1 MKKIDVEYEVES
13 LIEWI
18 REYFVENGPNSKAV
32 IGISGGKD
40 STVAAALLVRALGPD
55 NVIGV
60 LMPQGVQKDIKDSY
74 RVCDILGIKYHVVN
88 IEDICDSL
96 YNGLKV
102 ANLIP
107 TNQVLTNTP
116 SRIRMSVLY
125 AIAAIVGGRVANT
138 CNYSEDYIGYS
149 TKYGDLAG
157 DFSILQNYC
166 VREVIEIGDYLGL
179 PYELVHKIPADGMCG
194 LSDEENLGFTYE
206 ELDNWIIDG
215 KVENYEKYKL
225 FTVKHENSRHKI
237 TSVRLPAK
245 EPVRSKYIND

>member
-1 MKKIDVEYEVES
+1 MKKIDVKYEVES

-18 REYFVENGPNSKAV
+18 RKYFVENGPNSKAV

-55 NVIGV
+55 NVVGV
-60 LMPQGVQKDIKDSY
+60 LMPQGNQKDIEDSY
-74 RVCDILGIKYHVVN
+74 RVCDILGIKYYVVN

-96 YNGLKV
+96 YNDLKV
-102 ANLIP
+102 VDLIP

-179 PYELVHKIPADGMCG
+179 PYELVHKTPADGMCG
-194 LSDEENLGFTYE
+194 LTDEENLGFTYE

-225 FTVKHENSRHKI
+225 FTMKHENSRHK
-237 TSVRLPAK
+237 TSSVRLPAK
-245 EPVRSKYIND
+245 TPLRSERF

>member
-1 MKKIDVEYEVES
+1 MKKIDIKYEVES

-18 REYFVENGPNSKAV
+18 RKYFVENGPNSKAI

-55 NVIGV
+55 NVVGV
-60 LMPQGVQKDIKDSY
+60 LMPQGEQKDIEDSY
-74 RVCDILGIKYHVVN
+74 RICDILGIKYYVVN

-102 ANLIP
+102 VDLIP

-179 PYELVHKIPADGMCG
+179 PYELVHKTPADGMCG
-194 LSDEENLGFTYE
+194 LTDEENLGFTYE
-206 ELDNWIIDG
+206 VLD
-215 KVENYEKYKL
+215 
-225 FTVKHENSRHKI
+225 
-237 TSVRLPAK
+237 
-245 EPVRSKYIND
+245 KYIRNSVFPRLLSL

>member
-13 LIEWI
+13 LIKWI
-18 REYFVENGPNSKAV
+18 RNYFVENGPNSKAV

-60 LMPQGVQKDIKDSY
+60 LMPQGDQKDIKDSY
-74 RVCDILGIKYHVVN
+74 RVCDILGIKYYVVN

-179 PYELVHKIPADGMCG
+179 PYELVHKTPADGMCG

>member
-18 REYFVENGPNSKAV
+18 REYFVENGPNSKAI

-60 LMPQGVQKDIKDSY
+60 LMPQGDQKDIKDSY
-74 RVCDILGIKYHVVN
+74 RVCDILGIKYYVVN

-102 ANLIP
+102 VDLIP

-179 PYELVHKIPADGMCG
+179 PYELVHKTPADGMCG

>member
-1 MKKIDVEYEVES
+1 MKKIDVKYEVEA

-18 REYFVENGPNSKAV
+18 RKYFVENGPNSKAV

-55 NVIGV
+55 NVVGV
-60 LMPQGVQKDIKDSY
+60 LMPQGEQKDIEDSY
-74 RVCDILGIKYHVVN
+74 RVCDILGIKYYVVN

-96 YNGLKV
+96 YNGLKAV
-102 ANLIP
+102 DLIP

-125 AIAAIVGGRVANT
+125 AIAAIIGGRVANT
-138 CNYSEDYIGYS
+138 CNYSEDFIGYS

-157 DFSILQNYC
+157 DFSVLQNYC

-179 PYELVHKIPADGMCG
+179 PYELIHKTPADGMCG

-206 ELDNWIIDG
+206 ELDNYILDYKI
-215 KVENYEKYKL
+215 ESFEKYKI
-225 FTVKHENSRHKI
+225 FKEKNKNSRHKRL
-237 TSVRLPAK
+237 SVQLPAK
-245 EPVRSKYIND
+245 EPVRREISD

>member
-1 MKKIDVEYEVES
+1 MKKIDVKYEVES
-13 LIEWI
+13 LVEWI
-18 REYFVENGPNSKAV
+18 REYFIENGPNSKAI

-40 STVAAALLVRALGPD
+40 STVAAALLVCALGPD
-55 NVIGV
+55 NVVGV
-60 LMPQGVQKDIKDSY
+60 LMPQGEQKDIEDSY
-74 RVCDILGIKYHVVN
+74 RVCDILGIKYYVVN

-96 YNGLKV
+96 YNSLKV
-102 ANLIP
+102 VDLIP

-125 AIAAIVGGRVANT
+125 AVAAIVGGRVANT

-194 LSDEENLGFTYE
+194 LTDEENLGFTYE

-215 KVENYEKYKL
+215 KVESYEKYKL
-225 FTVKHENSRHKI
+225 FTIKHENSRHK
-237 TSVRLPAK
+237 TSSVRLPAK
-245 EPVRSKYIND
+245 TPLRSERF

>member
-60 LMPQGVQKDIKDSY
+60 LMPQGDQKDIKDSY
-74 RVCDILGIKYHVVN
+74 RVCDILGIKYYVVN

-125 AIAAIVGGRVANT
+125 AIAAIIGGRVANT

-179 PYELVHKIPADGMCG
+179 PYELVHKTPADGMCG